1 MTQNFDKTTLT
12 GRFLAINAQVPPTT
26 TLLAV
31 SKTKPST
38 DIRTLFEIG
47 QRDFG
52 ENYLQEALIKM
63 DELADLDIVWHY
75 IGHIQRNKTK
85 QLAQNFAWVHGVDR
99 LMIAQRLSKHLSE
112 NTKDKILKDKTL
124 NICIQVNI
132 DNQDSKSGCQLDEL
146 PALVAQISQLPNLS
160 LRGLMIIPDP
170 SKDSTTA
177 FKLIKQAFDDCKK
190 QHANPSQWDTL
201 SMGMSGDMAQA
212 MLYGST
218 LVRVGSAIF
227 GER

>member
-1 MTQNFDKTTLT
+1 MTQDFDKTTLT
-12 GRFLAINAQVPPTT
+12 KRFLAINAQVPPAT

-38 DIRTLFEIG
+38 DIRTLFEMG

-99 LMIAQRLSKHLSE
+99 LIIAQRLSKHLSE
-112 NTKDKILKDKTL
+112 IQKNTPL
-124 NICIQVNI
+124 NICIQLNI
-132 DNQDSKSGCQLDEL
+132 DNQDTKSGCQLDEL
-146 PALVAQISQLPNLS
+146 PTLVAQISQLPNLL

-170 SKDSTTA
+170 NKDSTTA
-177 FKLIKQAFDDCKK
+177 FKLTKQAFDNCKQ

-201 SMGMSGDMAQA
+201 SMGMSSDMAQA
-212 MLYGST
+212 ILHGST

-227 GER
+227 GQRTQ